1 MDRLPFRGP
10 STLLATWFGV
20 GRVPFAPGTFGSLAA
35 LPLGLVLV
43 GLFGWGGIA
52 VGSIVIYLVGIWV
65 VRRYMALTGRSDPK
79 EVVID
84 EVAGQLLPLLVA
96 PVEIAPWLTAFVLF
110 RIFDIL
116 KPWPC
121 SYFDRK
127 HHGGFGVM
135 TDDIA
140 AGAYAFLIMLALNA
154 LGVWP

>member
-1 MDRLPFRGP
+1 MDRTPARGP

-20 GRVPFAPGTFGSLAA
+20 GLVPIAPGTFGSLAA
-35 LPLGLVLV
+35 LPLGLVIV
-43 GLFGWGGIA
+43 GLFGWVGLAVASVVLYLIGILV
-52 VGSIVIYLVGIWV
+52 VG
-65 VRRYMALTGRSDPK
+65 RYMARTGRSDPK

-84 EVAGQLLPLLVA
+84 EVAGQLLPLLAA
-96 PVEIAPWLTAFVLF
+96 PVEFLPWLTAFVLF

-140 AGAYAFLIMLALNA
+140 AGAYALFFMLALNA
-154 LGVWP
+154 LGVWQ